1 MLVRLYGL
9 VVIIN
14 LWRKRLRLF
23 WNGTLGRTSELPI
36 DLPAQSA
43 ALYCPYGLV
52 VIINSQHIA
61 VGVVQNDIFS
71 TIPTRRPPRQA
82 APVTPTE
89 RGMVRPYTCRLP
101 RNERHRK
108 APKYLVPVPS
118 VGYSLP
124 FVGMSGTRYTGWD
137 TLFA

>member
-1 MLVRLYGL
+1 MHLRADMLVRPYGL

-52 VIINSQHIA
+52 VIINSW
-61 VGVVQNDIFS
+61 
-71 TIPTRRPPRQA
+71 
-82 APVTPTE
+82 
-89 RGMVRPYTCRLP
+89 
-101 RNERHRK
+101 RK
-108 APKYLVPVPS
+108 AVAILQTQ
-118 VGYSLP
+118 YSFNSP
-124 FVGMSGTRYTGWD
+124 P
-137 TLFA
+137 